1 MKPNVNP
8 RFNLNMEEYTATA
21 NQMVVIGVE
30 ELMTLVKEQ
39 VVSALQSMKEER
51 QERYLTRSEAAQT
64 LNVDVSTLWRW
75 AKNGI
80 LVPVKMGKKTY
91 YRESDVKKAMMKGGI
106 K

>member
-1 MKPNVNP
+1 
-8 RFNLNMEEYTATA
+8 
-21 NQMVVIGVE
+21 
-30 ELMTLVKEQ
+30 MTIVKEQ

-75 AKNGI
+75 AKNEI